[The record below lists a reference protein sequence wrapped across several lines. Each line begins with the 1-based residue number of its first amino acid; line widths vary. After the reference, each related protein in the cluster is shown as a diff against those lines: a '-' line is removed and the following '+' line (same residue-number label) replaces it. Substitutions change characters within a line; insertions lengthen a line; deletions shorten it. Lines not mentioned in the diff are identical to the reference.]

1 MRAGSLFTGYGGLD
15 MAATAVLGCDT
26 AWVCEV
32 DPAAAALLAH
42 RYPGVPN
49 LGDITAVDWTQVE
62 PVDVLVGGFPCQDI
76 SNAGKRAGIEGERSG
91 LWSYFADAIR
101 VLRPRYVLIENVSA
115 LVVRGLDRVLTDLA
129 AYGFDAEWAT
139 VRASDVGAPHG
150 RARVFIAAT
159 QDTDGAVGRE
169 RRDAAPE
176 QTESRGAW
184 ADAGRRGR
192 APLAHAA
199 GDGRHEG
206 RPEPTRLER
215 GPDAAQR
222 GAPTPD
228 ADSDAV
234 REQPEP
240 LEWRGGTAIAGQPGR
255 IDWGQYTPAIRLWER
270 ILGRPAPAPVVTG
283 ARGGRVLNPAL
294 PEFMMGLPDG
304 WITAVPGLSR
314 NAQLR
319 LAGNGVVPQQAA
331 AAFAHLIPL
340 LTSQECAA

>member
-76 SNAGKRAGIEGERSG
+76 SNAGNRAGIEGERSG

-115 LVVRGLDRVLTDLA
+115 LVVRGLDRVLSDLA
-129 AYGFDAEWAT
+129 EIGFDAEWAT

-150 RARVFIAAT
+150 RARVFIAAAR
-159 QDTDGAVGRE
+159 DTALLGRDHAPAAGE
-169 RRDAAPE
+169 RRRPAG
-176 QTESRGAW
+176 Q
-184 ADAGRRGR
+184 AGRPGV
-192 APLAHAA
+192 AAADTA

-206 RPEPTRLER
+206 RPELARVER

-228 ADSDAV
+228 TDGGGRRRDEGSAGRCEVGRAAADGDRA
-234 REQPEP
+234 
-240 LEWRGGTAIAGQPGR
+240 AGL
-255 IDWGQYTPAIRLWER
+255 DWGQYAPAVQRWER
-270 ILGRPAPAPVVTG
+270 ILGRPAPAPTVAG
-283 ARGGRVLNPAL
+283 ARGGRVLNPQL
-294 PEFMMGLPDG
+294 PEWMMGLPDG

-314 NAQLR
+314 NAQLK
-319 LAGNGVVPQQAA
+319 LAGNGVCPQQAA